1 MPPDA
6 LMRRRK
12 DETMELTIKGG
23 QVSAFRWAPPFAQ
36 GLVRDIRVRWA
47 MREAGL
53 PYGVDFVEFGEHKSP
68 EFLARQPFGQIP
80 TFKADGMELFESG
93 AILYAIGLTNEVL
106 LPANERQRISTISW
120 MFAALNTVEP
130 PISQLVVADRVQHDP
145 EWDRLFRAR
154 TVAAVDERL
163 SRLYAWLGS
172 RDYLV
177 DRFTI
182 ADILMAT
189 TLRLI
194 KHTDIVA
201 GHPAVDGY
209 LKRCEARPAFQGA
222 LDEQMQGF
230 AENAP
235 VAIQAEVV
243 NA

>member
-1 MPPDA
+1 
-6 LMRRRK
+6 
-12 DETMELTIKGG
+12 MELTIKDG

-47 MREAGL
+47 LREAGL
-53 PYGVDFVEFGEHKSP
+53 SYGIDLVEFGEHKSP

-80 TFKADGMELFESG
+80 TFKADGMEVFESG
-93 AILYAIGLTNEVL
+93 AILYAIGLKNEVL
-106 LPANERQRISTISW
+106 LPADERQRIRTISW

-130 PISQLVVADRVQHDP
+130 PIGQLVVADLVQHDT
-145 EWDRLFRAR
+145 EWDRLVRPR
-154 TVAAVDERL
+154 TVAAVNERL
-163 SRLYAWLGS
+163 SRLDAWLS
-172 RDYLV
+172 DRDYLI

-189 TLRLI
+189 SLRLI

-201 GHPAVDGY
+201 GHPAVAGY
-209 LKRCEARPAFQGA
+209 LKRCEARPAFQEA

-235 VAIQAEVV
+235 VAIHAEAV

>member
-1 MPPDA
+1 
-6 LMRRRK
+6 
-12 DETMELTIKGG
+12 MELTMKDGL
-23 QVSAFRWAPPFAQ
+23 VSAFRWAPPFAQ

-47 MREAGL
+47 LREAGL
-53 PYGVDFVEFGEHKSP
+53 SYGLDFVEFGEHKSP

-80 TFKADGMELFESG
+80 TFKAGGVELFESG
-93 AILYAIGLTNEVL
+93 AILYAIGLKNEFL
-106 LPANERQRISTISW
+106 LPTNERQRISTISW

-130 PISQLVVADRVQHDP
+130 PISQLVVADRVQHDA

-163 SRLYAWLGS
+163 SRLDTWLSG

-189 TLRLI
+189 SLRLI
-194 KHTDIVA
+194 QHTDIVA
-201 GHPAVDGY
+201 AHPAVADY
-209 LKRCEARPAFQGA
+209 LKRCEARPAFQEA
-222 LDEQMQGF
+222 LDEQMRGF

-235 VAIQAEVV
+235 VATQAEAV

>member
-1 MPPDA
+1 
-6 LMRRRK
+6 
-12 DETMELTIKGG
+12 MELTIKGG

-163 SRLYAWLGS
+163 SRLDAWLGS

>member
-1 MPPDA
+1 
-6 LMRRRK
+6 
-12 DETMELTIKGG
+12 MELTINDG

-53 PYGVDFVEFGEHKSP
+53 PYGVEFVEFGEHKSP

-80 TFKADGMELFESG
+80 TFKTDGMELFESG
-93 AILYAIGLTNEVL
+93 AILYAIGLKSEAL
-106 LPANERQRISTISW
+106 LPANERLRISTISW

-145 EWDRLFRAR
+145 EWDRLFRPR
-154 TVAAVDERL
+154 TVAVVDERL
-163 SRLYAWLGS
+163 SRLDAWLGG
-172 RDYLV
+172 RDHLV

-201 GHPAVDGY
+201 GHPAVAGY
-209 LKRCEARPAFQGA
+209 LKRCEARPAFQEA